1 MDLEINQILI
11 KAQAEANQYNQRMAI
26 IDINGE
32 LEIYTASSAVGF
44 KLAPLEIIRP
54 DNMKSGT
61 AFMNLRFSN
70 YYKNSLGHKKH

>member
-44 KLAPLEIIRP
+44 KLAPFEIIRP

-70 YYKNSLGHKKH
+70 YYKNSLGYKKH